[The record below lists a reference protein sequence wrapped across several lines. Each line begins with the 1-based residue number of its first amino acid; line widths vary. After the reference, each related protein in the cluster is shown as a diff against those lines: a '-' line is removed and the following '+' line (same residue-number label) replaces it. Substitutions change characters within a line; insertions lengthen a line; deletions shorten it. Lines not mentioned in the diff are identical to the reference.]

1 DWDDGHTRT
10 AQQGALARSP
20 GGAGELLLVA
30 LQLLV
35 HAAPQW
41 TWAAAADR
49 VAIERGHGLHFA
61 RRGRDPYL
69 VGGAQ
74 LRFADR
80 LHAASN
86 GGARGHFLHGAAGG
100 PGKDAPRGGGHQHLA
115 AEH

>member
-1 DWDDGHTRT
+1 MDIRAMLPGRIPQRQFPAGDAAVTNGLQPPDWDDGHTRT
-10 AQQGALARSP
+10 APQGALARSP

-61 RRGRDPYL
+61 RRGRDQYL

-86 GGARGHFLHGAAGG
+86 G
-100 PGKDAPRGGGHQHLA
+100 
-115 AEH
+115 